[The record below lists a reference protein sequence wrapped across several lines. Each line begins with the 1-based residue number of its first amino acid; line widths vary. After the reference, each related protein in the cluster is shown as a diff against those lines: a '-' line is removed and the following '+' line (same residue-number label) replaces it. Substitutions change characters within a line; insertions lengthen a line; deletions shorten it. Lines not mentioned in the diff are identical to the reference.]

1 MGDVEGNGIPNYPLL
16 PTHEGHRPIWPH
28 YGEYSFVPATRW
40 LHSLEHGGIVF
51 LYHPCAL
58 PELVDK
64 VRQVLRSCVRK
75 HVITADAYRT
85 SRQRPFAIL
94 SWACRLTFNNPD
106 DIPWKSYIKVS
117 LLFEVI

>member
-1 MGDVEGNGIPNYPLL
+1 MGDVEGNGIPYYPLL